1 VCPFLHCS
9 ETHNFVS
16 WTFLEYSLLFP
27 FRRWLCDF
35 ENDCGDN
42 SDESEEMCAG
52 KYRECSE
59 SEFQCGNGKCIS
71 GRWRCDLDDDCGD
84 GSDEHVMFYCS
95 FEMLPK

>member
-1 VCPFLHCS
+1 MVLL
-9 ETHNFVS
+9 
-16 WTFLEYSLLFP
+16 TFSNVLYLS

-42 SDESEEMCAG
+42 SDEAEEMCAG

-84 GSDEHVMFYCS
+84 GSDENVIF
-95 FEMLPK
+95 